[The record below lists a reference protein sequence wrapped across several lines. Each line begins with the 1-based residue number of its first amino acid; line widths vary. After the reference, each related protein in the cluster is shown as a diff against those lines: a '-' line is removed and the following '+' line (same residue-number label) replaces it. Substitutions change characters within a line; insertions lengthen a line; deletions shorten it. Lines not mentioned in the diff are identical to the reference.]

1 MVKTPVN
8 PDVMRWARESAN
20 LTIDEVTIKLKK
32 SSEVIEAWE
41 NGLDSPS
48 YAQLEKLAY
57 DVYKRP
63 MAVFF
68 FPHPPKEDDTK
79 KSFRTIPEA
88 EFNRL
93 PSTLIRQIRKAR
105 VKQEN
110 LYELCD
116 GVNPSSEQLL
126 NDLKGVVGHGLKEL
140 AAAIREYLDISLSKQ
155 KSWDTIETALETWRE
170 AFEDS
175 GVFVFK
181 EAFRNDDFSGFC
193 LYDRVFPLIIINN
206 SMAKTRQIFT
216 LFHELGHLLF
226 ETSGIDKLNDD
237 FVNILP
243 EQERDVEI
251 LCNRLAAEILVPS
264 DDFDLSARGIRVD
277 EASVA
282 KLAVIYNVSREV
294 ILRKLLDRGTVSES
308 TYKELTTKW
317 IEEAKKKLESKG
329 GGNYYNTQ
337 IAYLGDKYLEI
348 AFNAYYRKT
357 INDMQLADYLNVKID
372 NLNSLELSLH
382 RRWYPKA
389 FGNAECMACM
399 RMNNN
404 SNVH

>member
-1 MVKTPVN
+1 MVFTEVIKLVKAPIN
-8 PDVMRWARESAN
+8 PEVLRWARESAN
-20 LTIDEVTIKLKK
+20 LTIDEVTIKVKK

-41 NGLDSPS
+41 KGLDFPS

-57 DVYKRP
+57 SVYKRP
-63 MAVFF
+63 IAVFF
-68 FPHPPKEDDTK
+68 FPSPPKEDDTK
-79 KSFRTIPEA
+79 KSFRTIPES

-116 GVNPSSEQLL
+116 GVNPSQHQLL
-126 NDLKGVVGHGLKEL
+126 NELKGSSGYGLREL
-140 AAAIREYLDISLSKQ
+140 ALAIREYLGITLGKQ
-155 KSWDTIETALETWRE
+155 KNWDSIETALETWRD
-170 AFEDS
+170 AFEGS
-175 GVFVFK
+175 GIFVFK

-193 LYDRVFPLIIINN
+193 LYEKEFPLIIINN

-237 FVNILP
+237 YIDILP
-243 EQERDVEI
+243 EHDKDIEI

-264 DDFDLSARGIRVD
+264 DDFETSIKGVRVN
-277 EASVA
+277 ESSVT
-282 KLAVIYNVSREV
+282 KLADIYKVSREV
-294 ILRKLLDRGTVSES
+294 VLRKFLDRGTVNES

-317 IEEAKKKLESKG
+317 IEEAKKKKQERKG
-329 GGNYYNTQ
+329 GGDYYNTQ

-348 AFNAYYRKT
+348 AFNAYYKKT
-357 INDMQLADYLNVKID
+357 ISEMQLADYLNVKTD
-372 NLNSLELSLH
+372 NLPSLELSLH
-382 RRWYPKA
+382 QRWS
-389 FGNAECMACM
+389 
-399 RMNNN
+399 R
-404 SNVH
+404 

>member
-1 MVKTPVN
+1 MVKAPVN

-20 LTIDEVTIKLKK
+20 LTIDEVMIKLKK
-32 SSEVIEAWE
+32 GSEVIEAWE
-41 NGLDSPS
+41 KGLDSPS
-48 YAQLEKLAY
+48 YSQLEKLAY

-68 FPHPPKEDDTK
+68 FPHPPKEDDIK

-110 LYELCD
+110 LYELCEAI
-116 GVNPSSEQLL
+116 NPATKHLPNS
-126 NDLKGVVGHGLKEL
+126 LKGMVGHSIKDL
-140 AAAIREYLDISLSKQ
+140 ANAIREYLDISLSNQ
-155 KSWDTIETALETWRE
+155 KGWDTVETALETWRE

-193 LYDRVFPLIIINN
+193 LYDKVFPLIIINN
-206 SMAKTRQIFT
+206 SMAKSRQIFT

-226 ETSGIDKLNDD
+226 ETSGIDKMNDD
-237 FVNILP
+237 FVNIFP

-251 LCNRLAAEILVPS
+251 LCNKLAAEILVPS
-264 DDFDLSARGIRVD
+264 DDFDLSVRGMRVD
-277 EASVA
+277 EAYVA
-282 KLAVIYNVSREV
+282 KLAAIYKVSREV
-294 ILRKLLDRGTVSES
+294 ILRKFVDRGAVSES
-308 TYKELTTKW
+308 MYKEMTSKW
-317 IEEAKKKLESKG
+317 IEEAKKKKLERKG
-329 GGNYYNTQ
+329 GGDYYNTQ
-337 IAYLGDKYLEI
+337 IAYLGDRYIEI

-382 RRWYPKA
+382 RRWS
-389 FGNAECMACM
+389 
-399 RMNNN
+399 R
-404 SNVH
+404 

>member
-1 MVKTPVN
+1 MFPINDIIAIEETAEVNEMVKAPVN

-20 LTIDEVTIKLKK
+20 LTIDEVTKKLKK
-32 SSEVIEAWE
+32 NSEVIEAWE

-63 MAVFF
+63 IAVFF
-68 FPHPPKEDDTK
+68 FPHPPKEDDIN
-79 KSFRTIPEA
+79 KSFRTIPES

-93 PSTLIRQIRKAR
+93 PSALVRQIRKAR

-110 LYELCD
+110 LYELCN
-116 GVNPSSEQLL
+116 GINPSGKLL
-126 NDLKGVVGHGLKEL
+126 PNNLKGIVGHGFEKLTT
-140 AAAIREYLDISLSKQ
+140 AIREYLNISLDKQ
-155 KSWDTIETALETWRE
+155 KSWDTVETALEIWRK

-193 LYDRVFPLIIINN
+193 LYDEIFPIIIINN
-206 SMAKTRQIFT
+206 TMPKTRQIFT

-226 ETSGIDKLNDD
+226 ETSGIDKLDDD

-243 EQERDVEI
+243 EQERNVEI
-251 LCNRLAAEILVPS
+251 LCNRLAAEILVPTE
-264 DDFDLSARGIRVD
+264 DFDMSVKRIRVD
-277 EASVA
+277 ENSVA
-282 KLAVIYNVSREV
+282 DLAAIYKVSREV
-294 ILRKLLDRGTVSES
+294 ILRKLLDRGAVSKS
-308 TYKELTTKW
+308 IYKEFTDKW
-317 IEEAKKKLESKG
+317 IEEARKKKLEGKSG
-329 GGNYYNTQ
+329 GDYYNTQ
-337 IAYLGDKYLEI
+337 ISYLGDKYIEI

-357 INDMQLADYLNVKID
+357 IDDMQLADYLNVKID

-382 RRWYPKA
+382 KRWS
-389 FGNAECMACM
+389 
-399 RMNNN
+399 R
-404 SNVH
+404 